1 MNDTSKNILLSDVQG
16 QGFLSIF
23 NDLSSELMPHE
34 RSLLEL
40 MEGLD
45 YKGFDSSLRRN
56 ANVDP
61 KDMAIIIVY
70 SYMMGHTSSR
80 TIERLCRR
88 DLFIIS
94 VLRGIPAPDHTTI
107 NRFMQRNGEQT
118 EDIFYQVVNR
128 LGDIGELGRETVF
141 QDGTKIESRAG
152 KYTFV
157 WKGFVEKNAEK
168 CEARLRKLLRKAN
181 GLGLSIL
188 CEEGL
193 DFTSVYAELLD
204 VKGRIEGLGLDLDAP
219 TGRGRRLDP
228 KVKLYRLVSE
238 DLRKIRDYDEAIAM
252 IGENRKSMSK
262 TDPDATFMRMKED
275 AMRNGQLKPAYNL
288 QCASDSNYIVGCT
301 ISCDRT
307 DYETCIPMM
316 EKLDQKLGWKYSN
329 YCADS
334 GYDTVRNFNYLE
346 RNGYTPYI
354 KPQDWEIAKTRRYMN
369 DIGKYQNM
377 EYNRD
382 EDFFVC
388 ANGRK
393 IARVGSGVDKRS
405 GSSYGVYRSCESCEG
420 CPLKEKCMKTSKKE
434 SKEFQAYVEHWDM
447 RKKARNLL
455 ESDKGVE
462 IRVNRSIMAEG
473 SFAQMKGNNK
483 LRRFSSFGMER
494 AFTEW
499 LLMAI
504 AVNVKHY
511 ANRRYNYNLDD
522 PDWYEKKPA

>member
-1 MNDTSKNILLSDVQG
+1 MTDTSKNILLSDVQG

-34 RSLLEL
+34 LSLLEL

-45 YKGFDSSLRRN
+45 YDGFDSTLRRD
-56 ANVDP
+56 ASVDP
-61 KDMAIIIVY
+61 KDMAMIVVY
-70 SYMMGHTSSR
+70 SYMMGCTSSR
-80 TIERLCRR
+80 SIERLCRR
-88 DLFIIS
+88 DLFIIA
-94 VLRGIPAPDHTTI
+94 VLKGVSAPDHTTV
-107 NRFMQRNGEQT
+107 NRFIKRNGSQI
-118 EDIFYQVVNR
+118 EDMFYQVVNK
-128 LGDIGELGRETVF
+128 LGAKGELGRETVF

-157 WKGFVEKNAEK
+157 WKNFVSKNAEK
-168 CEARLRKLLRKAN
+168 CEARLRKCLRSAN
-181 GLGLSIL
+181 SLGLSIL
-188 CEEGL
+188 CEESVE
-193 DFTSVYAELLD
+193 FPSVYTELMA
-204 VKGRIEGLGLDLDAP
+204 VKERIEGMKLKLDAP
-219 TGRGRRLDP
+219 TGKGIRLDP
-228 KVKLYRLVSE
+228 RVRLYRKLTE
-238 DLRKIRDYDEAIAM
+238 DLKKIRDYDETVSA
-252 IGENRKSMSK
+252 IGEKRNSMSK

-275 AMRNGQLKPAYNL
+275 AMGNGQLKPAYNL

-307 DYETCIPMM
+307 DYETCVPMM
-316 EKLDQKLGWKYSN
+316 EKLEEKLSWKYSN

-346 RNGYTPYI
+346 ENGYTPYI
-354 KPQDWEIAKTRRYMN
+354 KPQDWEVAKTRRYMN

-377 EYNRD
+377 EYNKD
-382 EDFFVC
+382 DDIFIC
-388 ANGRK
+388 ANGKK
-393 IARVGSGVDKRS
+393 IVKVDSGVDKKS
-405 GSSYGVYRSCESCEG
+405 GSSYGAYRCCESCQE
-420 CPLKEKCMKTSKKE
+420 CPLKEKCMKSSKKDR
-434 SKEFQAYVEHWDM
+434 KEFQAYMEHWEL
-447 RKKARNLL
+447 RNKARILL

-473 SFAQMKGNNK
+473 SFAQMKSNNK
-483 LRRFSSFGMER
+483 LRRFASFGRDR

-499 LLMAI
+499 ILMAL